1 MTGEAP
7 QLVLDAKAR
16 CGEGPVWDFRRGRLL
31 FTDIPENIVYSLDV
45 ATGEKAV
52 VSRGVNVSG
61 VALNRDGSLVF
72 GGAAGIHVCRADG
85 TCKKLIAEH
94 EGDALVVNDILAA
107 PNGSLYAGTVYWGDE
122 MERHGK
128 LYLVE
133 PSGAVRVVDEGIELA
148 NGLALSP
155 DNRTLYFAD
164 SAARRIYAYEAD
176 PKTGSVSHKRT
187 FATFSI
193 EDGIPDGLTTDVRG
207 FVYCAMW
214 YGSQVVRLDPEGRV
228 ERRIRVPA
236 IQASSV
242 ALGGNDLTELF
253 ITTAGEAWPSRL
265 APSSFRAD
273 APNMGGGMYRVRVDV
288 PGRTE
293 FECGFIQD

>member
-1 MTGEAP
+1 MTGAAP
-7 QLVLDAKAR
+7 QLVLDANAR

-31 FTDIPENIVYSLDV
+31 FTDIPENIAYSLD
-45 ATGEKAV
+45 AGRGEKAV
-52 VSRGVNVSG
+52 VSRGVSVSG
-61 VALNRDGSLVF
+61 IALNRDGSLVL
-72 GGAAGIHVCRADG
+72 GGAAGLHVCRADG
-85 TCKKLIAEH
+85 SCRGLVAEH
-94 EGDALVVNDILAA
+94 EGEALVVNDILAA
-107 PNGSLYAGTVYWGDE
+107 PQGRLYAGTVYWGKE
-122 MERHGK
+122 MERHGR

-164 SAARRIYAYEAD
+164 SAARRIYAYDVDE
-176 PKTGSVSHKRT
+176 KSGSLSRKRT
-187 FATFSI
+187 FAAFTV

-214 YGSQVVRLDPEGRV
+214 YGSQVIRLDPEGRV
-228 ERRIRVPA
+228 ERRIRVPV

-242 ALGGNDLTELF
+242 TLGGDHLTELF

-265 APSSFRAD
+265 APGSFRAD
-273 APNMGGGMYRVRVDV
+273 APNMGGGLYRVRVDV
-288 PGRTE
+288 PGRHE
-293 FECGFIQD
+293 FECGLG

>member
-1 MTGEAP
+1 MTGTAP

-16 CGEGPVWDFRRGRLL
+16 CGEGPVWDFRRGRLV
-31 FTDIPENIVYSLDV
+31 FTDIPENVAYSLDV
-45 ATGEKAV
+45 VTREKAV
-52 VSRGVNVSG
+52 ISRGVNVSG
-61 VALNRDGSLVF
+61 IALNRDGSLIF
-72 GGAAGIHVCRADG
+72 GGAAGLHVCRADG

-107 PNGSLYAGTVYWGDE
+107 PHGRLYAGTVYWGNE

-133 PSGAVRVVDEGIELA
+133 PSGGVRVVDEGIELA

-164 SAARRIYAYEAD
+164 SAARRIHAYDVDAS
-176 PKTGSVSHKRT
+176 GSLSRKRT
-187 FATFSI
+187 FATFSV

-214 YGSQVVRLDPEGRV
+214 YGSQVVGLDPEGRV

-242 ALGGNDLTELF
+242 ALGGKDLTELF
-253 ITTAGEAWPSRL
+253 ITTAGEAWPSGL
-265 APSSFRAD
+265 APSSFKAD
-273 APNMGGGMYRVRVDV
+273 APNMGGGLYRVRVEV

-293 FECGFIQD
+293 FECGYIPD